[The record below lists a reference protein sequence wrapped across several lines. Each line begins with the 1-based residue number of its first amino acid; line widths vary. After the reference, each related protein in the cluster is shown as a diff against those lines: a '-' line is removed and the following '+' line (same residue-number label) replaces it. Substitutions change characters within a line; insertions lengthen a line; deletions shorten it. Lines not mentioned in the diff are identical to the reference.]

1 MNKNLKY
8 PNLQYNLYLKN
19 IKTKTMYQL
28 KSMKKQLTLKI
39 NNEKTKK
46 SKIEHKKLIVL
57 TI

>member
-1 MNKNLKY
+1 
-8 PNLQYNLYLKN
+8 
-19 IKTKTMYQL
+19 MYQL